1 MHPFGR
7 PEGDFSTF
15 AKSVKEK
22 DRKKRKIRKRLPA
35 CAFRPCFPAAHEFFI
50 SGKDGAIERGEE
62 SGTEC
67 VAPTVFI
74 ARRSDQNDQ
83 WTTK

>member
-1 MHPFGR
+1 MPPFGR
-7 PEGDFSTF
+7 PEGEICEGPCKRERSKSNSLRVHFALVFLPHASFS
-15 AKSVKEK
+15 
-22 DRKKRKIRKRLPA
+22 
-35 CAFRPCFPAAHEFFI
+35 FR
-50 SGKDGAIERGEE
+50 GRMGAIERGEE